1 MLYYIRHQT
10 TYTYQTPVNLAP
22 HTLKLRPRCNSWQQ
36 LRQFSV
42 KVTPETAGI
51 SQIRDLDG
59 NNLIKVWFDPVL
71 ETRELRLET
80 VSEVETLQENPFN
93 YLLEPWALK
102 LPIDYPTS
110 LANQLQPY
118 LQPYSRA
125 FDPAAVQLAH
135 EISHKVQ
142 ANTVLFL
149 ATLNQQLYAN
159 FNQIVR
165 HTEDLWLP
173 GLTWRSQ
180 QGTCRDT
187 ALLFLEACR
196 AVGLAGRF
204 VSGYQEGDPDQ
215 EQRDLHAWA
224 EAYLPGAGWLGYD
237 PTHGLAVSD
246 RHIALVASAIP
257 QYTAPVVGHFTP
269 ARTAYQMEAQ
279 IALRQQAKLVS

>member
-1 MLYYIRHQT
+1 MRYHICHKT
-10 TYTYQTPVNLAP
+10 IYTYKAPVSLAP
-22 HTLKLRPRCNSWQQ
+22 HTLRLRPRCNGWQQ

-42 KVTPETAGI
+42 KVHPQPIGC
-51 SQIRDLDG
+51 SQLRDLDG
-59 NNLIKVWFDPVL
+59 NNSIKVWFDSST
-71 ETRELRLET
+71 ETKQLLLET
-80 VSEVETLQENPFN
+80 VSEVETWQENPFN

-110 LANQLQPY
+110 LFNQLQPY
-118 LQPYSRA
+118 LQPYNRA
-125 FDPAAVQLAH
+125 FDPAAVQLAQ
-135 EISHKVQ
+135 ETFHKVR
-142 ANTVLFL
+142 AGTVLFL
-149 ATLNQQLYAN
+149 ATLNEQLYAN

-165 HTEDLWLP
+165 ETEDLWLP

-187 ALLFLEACR
+187 ALLFMEACR
-196 AVGLAGRF
+196 AVGLAARF

-215 EQRDLHAWA
+215 EQRDLHAWV

-237 PTHGLAVSD
+237 PTHGLAVAD
-246 RHIALVASAIP
+246 RHVALVASAIP

-279 IALRQQAKLVS
+279 IALKVL